1 VSGAAEAST
10 TVPNMDSAPNLVVVM
25 GVFDGVHR
33 GHQHVLAHARELAN
47 ENAAHLV
54 AMTFD
59 PHPAQVLA
67 PGRAPALLTT
77 IEHRVRLLQ
86 HHGADR
92 VEVVHFDQELSHRSP
107 EEFVD
112 ETLMALGRVVAVVVG
127 ENFRFGHRALGDVTT
142 LIELGAT
149 RGFSAEGLA
158 LEGDVDLSWSSTR
171 VRSLLLAG
179 HVDAANDILGR
190 PHRVEGIVGHG
201 DKRGRDLGYPTAN
214 LRVPAMS
221 AVPADGVY
229 AGHLVVDPYGRAGS
243 HAAAVSIGTNPQFE
257 GTERRV
263 EAYAIDQDFDIYG
276 QHVAIDFIARL
287 RGQQVFDSVQAL
299 QVQMAKDVATATE
312 ILSAF

>member
-1 VSGAAEAST
+1 VNSQMIAGT
-10 TVPNMDSAPNLVVVM
+10 TVPGMDAGPSLVVVM

-33 GHQHVLAHARELAN
+33 GHQHVLAQAREVADQN
-47 ENAAHLV
+47 SAQLV

-86 HHGADR
+86 FHGADR
-92 VEVVHFDQELSHRSP
+92 VEVVHFDEELSHRSP

-112 ETLMALGRVVAVVVG
+112 DTLTEIGSVVAVVVG

-142 LIELGAT
+142 LIELGRT
-149 RGFSAEGLA
+149 RGFSAQGLA
-158 LEGDVDLSWSSTR
+158 LEGDVDLAWSSTR

-179 HVDAANDILGR
+179 QVEAANDILGR
-190 PHRVEGIVGHG
+190 PHRVEGVVGHG

-214 LRVPAMS
+214 LQVPAMS

-229 AGHLVVDPYGRAGS
+229 AGHLVVDPYG
-243 HAAAVSIGTNPQFE
+243 AAESYPAAISVGTNPQFD

-263 EAYAIDQDFDIYG
+263 EAYAIGQDFNIYD
-276 QHVAIDFIARL
+276 QSVAIDFIARL
-287 RGQQVFDSVQAL
+287 RGQQVFDSVSGLQA
-299 QVQMAKDVATATE
+299 QMAQDVATATE